1 MFHVKPSPAEKQNI
15 FSGVGLKNA
24 ALRECLAS
32 LIKKQADVGV
42 ALPSA
47 QAFLVALVWGQVG
60 GSLAVVVGSDNDHS
74 SSFINDCR
82 NLLGD
87 DLFVFPPF
95 LDTPSIVPGFF
106 SKDHHYF
113 DRSYRQLHHRSP
125 GVFLVPQASLSY
137 SVGED
142 DDDAMFLRLKKDS
155 QVIIREAVD
164 RLARWGYESADRC
177 VSANSYSVRGGI
189 LDVFPSYSM
198 RPLRIEFLSNKIE
211 SIRIFDPE
219 TQLSVGQR
227 DMVEIQK
234 PPNHIG
240 GGTAVALSAVLE
252 DRTNHIL
259 YITPDAISVSP
270 SGVPGSSHYCEKI
283 NLDRLSSVA
292 LNQKVD
298 DVLLRLPSVFL
309 FNPKKRPFYKEKEM
323 ASLNTYLSSGFSIP
337 SLGLA
342 CLVVFGRRKASWRP
356 SPVGG
361 FTSNKKIDSLAE
373 IDWGDFLVHQ
383 DYGIGAYRGLSLVGD
398 KKSEEEN
405 ITIEYSDGGLV
416 YVPVGRFN
424 RVHKYIGAG
433 GGPPPLSRLGSG
445 AWERQKALTKK
456 SVSSVVDSLISLY
469 SSRPSSRGFLYSSDP
484 DLMAKLEETFPHKET
499 EDQLAAISDVY
510 RDMEKAKPMDRL
522 IYGDVGFG
530 KTEVALRAAMRAVI
544 SGKMVFFL
552 SPTTVLS
559 DQHYIT
565 CLNRLGSVG
574 VAVDLLSR
582 FKTKAE
588 QAAVLRRVYG
598 GQVDVLVGTHRLLS
612 KDVPTNSLGLLI
624 VDEEHRFGVQHK
636 EKIRQL
642 KRRVDVLTLTATP
655 IPRTLHQ
662 SLIGVRDTSKIETP
676 PEERQPIETSVRYFD
691 WGFVVD
697 VITKELQRDGQI
709 YFLHNNVDSHPFYL
723 EKLRELFPGARVESA
738 HGKMNSRLLEN
749 TVLSFFR
756 GSIEILL
763 CTTIIES
770 GLDVQNA
777 NTIIINN
784 AHRLGLAQ
792 LYQIRGRVG
801 RGDRQAHC
809 FLCVPSGVKIM
820 PDAFQRLKAIEH
832 YSALGSGYNVA
843 MKDLEIRGAGNLF
856 GYEQSGQ
863 ISRVGLDLYNKI
875 LSEALEERR
884 GAGREEKKEKLSVLF
899 EGRAFIDRAFMPLV
913 QDRLFFYQ
921 KISDCI
927 AVDSLSRI
935 RSEILDRFGVL
946 SKCTENLLKI
956 SKVQC
961 LLYPYPVSSCNIQ
974 DKKVSFVLSS
984 VSGGTTPQRFL
995 ENLHAALSQLPEK
1008 FKTSPFKKDGLLLS
1022 FETKNL
1028 DAGLRF
1034 ALNFNQSFARVLLK

>member
-47 QAFLVALVWGQVG
+47 QAFLMALVWGKVG

-106 SKDHHYF
+106 SKDHHCF

-125 GVFLVPQASLSY
+125 GVFLVPRASLSY
-137 SVGED
+137 LVGDD

-164 RLARWGYESADRC
+164 RLALWGYESADRC

-189 LDVFPSYSM
+189 LDVFPSYSI

-234 PPNHIG
+234 PPNHVG
-240 GGTAVALSAVLE
+240 SGSAVALSAVLE
-252 DRTNHIL
+252 ERTNHIL
-259 YITPDAISVSP
+259 YITSGAISVSP

-298 DVLLRLPSVFL
+298 DVLLQLPSVFL

-323 ASLNTYLSSGFSIP
+323 TSLNTYLSSSFSIP
-337 SLGLA
+337 SLGVA

-361 FTSNKKIDSLAE
+361 FASNKKIDSLAE
-373 IDWGDFLVHQ
+373 INWGDFLVHQ

-424 RVHKYIGAG
+424 RVHKYIGTG
-433 GGPPPLSRLGSG
+433 GGSPPLSRLGSG
-445 AWERQKALTKK
+445 AWEKQKALTKK

-510 RDMEKAKPMDRL
+510 RDMERANPMDRL

-565 CLNRLGSVG
+565 CLNRLGAVG
-574 VAVDLLSR
+574 VVVDLLSR

-655 IPRTLHQ
+655 IPRTLQQ
-662 SLIGVRDTSKIETP
+662 SLIGIRDTSKIETP
-676 PEERQPIETSVRYFD
+676 PEERQPIETSVHYFG
-691 WGFVVD
+691 WGFVAD
-697 VITKELQRDGQI
+697 AIKKELQRGGQV
-709 YFLHNNVDSHPFYL
+709 YFLHNNVDSHLFYL
-723 EKLRELFPGARVESA
+723 EKLRELFPKARVESA

-756 GSIEILL
+756 GSIDILL

-801 RGDRQAHC
+801 RGGRQAHC

-820 PDAFQRLKAIEH
+820 PDAFQRLRAIEH

-884 GAGREEKKEKLSVLF
+884 GAGREEKKEKLSILF
-899 EGRAFIDRAFMPLV
+899 EGRAFIDRAFMPLM

-946 SKCTENLLKI
+946 SKSTENLLKI

-984 VSGGTTPQRFL
+984 VSEGTTPQRFV
-995 ENLHAALSQLPEK
+995 EGLHVALSELPEK
-1008 FKTSPFKKDGLLLS
+1008 FKASPFKKDELLLS

-1034 ALNFNQSFARVLLK
+1034 ALNFNQLFARLLLK